1 VLALRFGKVGLV
13 TMIGVS
19 VIVAVII
26 GLWMSTASGLVYKSI
41 TVPEIY
47 SKTVTWADSEREFRV
62 YDGLKVY
69 VWDASN
75 YWEIY
80 LTLINKGPGDLFLDD
95 VYINGVPYHGHECL
109 TRYHVLYRANGK
121 FYVLP
126 DRLVISP
133 GGKVVLK
140 MLIPGPG
147 FKAFTKH
154 ANVFYA
160 GDGAVFSHGDVLT
173 ISLVSGGSTVAI
185 VLILP

>member
-1 VLALRFGKVGLV
+1 VWLLFGR
-13 TMIGVS
+13 VS
-19 VIVAVII
+19 VFTVVVASSIVIAFATGFWLTSV
-26 GLWMSTASGLVYKSI
+26 SGMFYKSI

-47 SKTVTWADSEREFRV
+47 SKTITWVDSENEFRV

-80 LTLINKGPGDLFLDD
+80 LTLINKGPGDLSVDD
-95 VYINGVPYHGHECL
+95 VYINGIPYHGHECL

-140 MLIPGPG
+140 VLVPGPG

-160 GDGAVFSHGDVLT
+160 GGGAAFSHGDVLT
-173 ISLVSGGSTVAI
+173 ISLVSGGSTVAVVI
-185 VLILP
+185 ILP